1 MKTMKTMKT
10 YKFRLYPTKKQEQS
24 LLNTLETCRRLRN
37 KSLNERSKNYDMQFY
52 EQKRLLT
59 QRRKQDKYQKQVHSQ
74 VLQDVLLTL
83 DKAYQA
89 YFKGLSRYP
98 KFKRRD
104 KYNSFTYTQV
114 GGFNLN
120 GGILRLGMIGKVK
133 IKVHRSIT
141 GTVKRCTIIRDIDQW
156 YACISVGEETGQE
169 VKPMSTAKVGV
180 DLGLLNLA
188 VLSNGEVIENP
199 RILNASVQRIKF
211 LQKYLARKKRDSRNR
226 MKAKIA
232 LAKAWR
238 KVRRQREDCAHK
250 VSTQLVSKYNIV
262 VFEGLT
268 ISRMVKNHSLA
279 AAIMDATW
287 GKLRR
292 ITAYKAE
299 RRGGRVILVNPGGTS
314 HKCSGCGV
322 IVRKDLSL
330 RVHACPSCSLVMDR
344 DHNAALN
351 ILKLGLEQTHA
362 ETESLLV
369 RRTSTFQSRK
379 QEAYVFK
386 RR

>member
-104 KYNSFTYTQV
+104 KYNSFTYPQV